1 MAPVYMDECQ
11 YYATDD
17 VLLHLLPPFGFIVL
31 LCCLFHCGLYFNTQL
46 DCCRNLDVVHK
57 NQLPKMACAM
67 CHAQRA
73 AKTSFAAAMVLSMSS
88 SVCAKEVKP
97 ASYCEGAK

>member
-1 MAPVYMDECQ
+1 MQFSRDSCSQPQEVKVRNISNLIACF
-11 YYATDD
+11 
-17 VLLHLLPPFGFIVL
+17 LLTLNSHWERA
-31 LCCLFHCGLYFNTQL
+31 Q
-46 DCCRNLDVVHK
+46 HK